1 VEYVEAIVSRAAV
14 DTYPDGFVARRTA
27 IGQNSSAR
35 VMQVQPDIVHGAGT
49 PSLRNLCAREKFWQR
64 KRMEG
69 EAVYETQAP
78 ASPSS
83 TPGGGSARTKMAGA
97 SSGAN
102 SPSLTPMGSTKSR

>member
-1 VEYVEAIVSRAAV
+1 
-14 DTYPDGFVARRTA
+14 
-27 IGQNSSAR
+27 
-35 VMQVQPDIVHGAGT
+35 MQVQPDIVHGAGT

-83 TPGGGSARTKMAGA
+83 TPGGGSARTKTAGA

-102 SPSLTPMGSTKSR
+102 SPSITPMGSTKSR